1 MLACI
6 EVLWGQ
12 AMMSWRR
19 LLRRGQSDAVL
30 QQEIELHLAEEIAE
44 NIERG
49 LPADEARRQAY
60 LKFGNPRRV
69 REDLWQQNSFATIDT
84 FWRDMRQ
91 ALRRLKRS
99 PSVVVTV
106 MVSLGL
112 GIAANVFIFTAV
124 NKLLLQGPPVGD
136 PATLVNIYS
145 IIDHSQLTG
154 PSSLTTFDDLRE
166 HAKSFSG
173 VAAYNNFLPATIA
186 GPGDPERVWGQ
197 SASTNLFDVAEL
209 PMTLGRGFHRGE
221 DRSPVIVLSY
231 DLWRRHFG
239 GDPAILG
246 KPVSLSGKIFT
257 VIGVAKP
264 GFRGIHFLLN
274 VEFWVPQGEREQLAA
289 DKVNNVDPH
298 QVILLDVVARLKPG
312 VSRTQAQAE
321 LDAMA
326 RQFAIAYP
334 KEDEGLG
341 FHIEQAGAMLPSARA
356 HFATFLTALTVVA
369 LLVLCIAGSNVANLL
384 LARAAARS
392 REMAVRIALGAT
404 RFQLVRPML
413 LESTLMALS
422 GGVFGVGLSLAGLRG
437 LGAVHLPVA
446 IPFDLSLTMGW
457 HVMLHAFL
465 LSVGTGM
472 LCGVAP
478 ALAASRPVVPNS
490 LKGESTL
497 QRPGRRLS
505 LRNILV
511 VLQISLCLILLCTTG
526 LFLRSLRKTA
536 EADPGFQ
543 TRGVLIMSIDP
554 VHNGYTAQQTPLLL
568 KRIGERAAEVPGV
581 TSVAWTD
588 HVPLSFYGQ
597 TSEFHI
603 AAREAHAGHDPSAE
617 IYQVSSG
624 YFETIGI
631 PWVAGRDFNTVDPGA
646 PKQAVVNHAFARKI
660 FGASRTVGERVTSD
674 NTTYEIV
681 GVVKDAKSK
690 TLSDE
695 DEPIVYRSLEQNI
708 GLAAPTFGFSLLVR
722 YAGNAAESRTAVR
735 NEIHALDPQLAIFN
749 EKTIEAHLSDAMILP
764 RVSAAMFGF
773 FGLAGL
779 LLAAVGLYGVMS
791 YSVSSRTPEI
801 GIRLALGATRGGVQR
816 LIVRQGVLLSC
827 IAMGI
832 GLPLAWA
839 ASRVVAGVL
848 YGIAPHDWIT
858 FTTVPAFLAAVTLLA
873 CWIPA
878 RRAATVEPQT
888 ALRHE

>member
-1 MLACI
+1 
-6 EVLWGQ
+6 
-12 AMMSWRR
+12 MSALRLFRR
-19 LLRRGQSDAVL
+19 RQSDTDL
-30 QQEIELHLAEEIAE
+30 QQEMDLHLAEEIAE

-49 LPADEARRQAY
+49 MSVDEARRQAY
-60 LKFGNPRRV
+60 LKFGSPRRV
-69 REDLWQQNSFATIDT
+69 REELWQQNSFAVVDT
-84 FWRDMRQ
+84 FWRDLRQ
-91 ALRRLKRS
+91 VLRRLERS
-99 PSVVVTV
+99 PSVVLTV

-124 NKLLLQGPPVGD
+124 NKLLLQEPPVGH
-136 PATLVNIYS
+136 PTTLLNIYS
-145 IIDHSQLTG
+145 TFDHGGLQG
-154 PSSLTTFDDLRE
+154 PSSLTTFNDLRE
-166 HAKSFSG
+166 QAKSFSG

-186 GPGDPERVWGQ
+186 GPGEPERVWGQ
-197 SASTNLFDVAEL
+197 STTANFFDVAEL
-209 PMTLGRGFHRGE
+209 PMTLGRGFHNGE

-231 DLWRRHFG
+231 GLWRRHFG

-257 VIGVAKP
+257 VIGVTMP
-264 GFRGIHFLLN
+264 GFRGIHRLAN
-274 VEFWVPQGEREQLAA
+274 IEFWVPQGEREQLAA
-289 DKVNNVDPH
+289 DKVNGVDLH
-298 QVILLDVVARLKPG
+298 NLLLVDIVARLKPG
-312 VSRTQAQAE
+312 MSRTQAQVE
-321 LDAMA
+321 LDTMA
-326 RQFAIAYP
+326 RRFATAYP
-334 KEDEGLG
+334 KDDEGLG
-341 FHIEQAGAMLPSARA
+341 FHTEQAGMMLPSARA

-384 LARAAARS
+384 LARAAARH

-404 RFQLVRPML
+404 RFQLIRPML
-413 LESTLMALS
+413 LESTLMALG
-422 GGVFGVGLSLAGLRG
+422 GGVFGVVLCVAGLRG
-437 LGAVHLPVA
+437 LTSFHLPGA
-446 IPFDLSLTMGW
+446 LPIDLNLTMGW
-457 HVMLHAFL
+457 RVMFYAFL

-478 ALAASRPVVPNS
+478 ALTASRPVVPNS

-505 LRNILV
+505 LRNVLV
-511 VLQISLCLILLCTTG
+511 VLQISLCLVLLCTTG
-526 LFLRSLRKTA
+526 PFLRSLRKTA
-536 EADPGFQ
+536 EADPGFR
-543 TRGVLIMSIDP
+543 TRGVLMMSIDP

-568 KRIGERAAEVPGV
+568 KRLGERVAELPGV
-581 TSVAWTD
+581 NSVAWTD

-597 TSEFHI
+597 KSEFHI
-603 AAREAHAGHDPSAE
+603 PARKTNAGHDPLAE
-617 IYQVSSG
+617 IYQVSAG
-624 YFETIGI
+624 YFDTIGI
-631 PWVAGRDFNTVDPGA
+631 PWMAGRDFNTVDPSA
-646 PKQAVVNHAFARKI
+646 PKQAVVNEAFARTI
-660 FGASRTVGERVTSD
+660 FGAGRAFGEQVTSEE
-674 NTTYEIV
+674 TTYEIV
-681 GVVKDAKSK
+681 GVVKDAKSQ
-690 TLSDE
+690 TLSE
-695 DEPIVYRSLEQNI
+695 EEEPILYRSLEQNI

-722 YAGNAAESRTAVR
+722 YDGNAAEMRAAMR
-735 NEIHALDPQLAIFN
+735 NEIHTLNPQLAIFH
-749 EKTIEAHLSDAMILP
+749 EKTIEEHLGDAQILP

-791 YSVSSRTPEI
+791 YSVSSRTSEI
-801 GIRLALGATRGGVQR
+801 GIRLALGATRSGVQR

-827 IAMGI
+827 VAMGI

>member
-1 MLACI
+1 
-6 EVLWGQ
+6 
-12 AMMSWRR
+12 MMSARR
-19 LLRRGQSDAVL
+19 LFRRRQSDTDL
-30 QQEIELHLAEEIAE
+30 RQEMEMHLAEEIAE

-49 LPADEARRQAY
+49 MTVDEARRQAY
-60 LKFGNPRRV
+60 VKFGSPRRV
-69 REDLWQQNSFATIDT
+69 REQLWQQNSLPVVDT
-84 FWRDMRQ
+84 LWRDMRQ
-91 ALRRLKRS
+91 VLRRLKRS
-99 PSVVVTV
+99 PSVVLTV

-124 NKLLLQGPPVGD
+124 NRLLLQEPPVGH
-136 PATLVNIYS
+136 PAKLLNIYS
-145 IIDHSQLTG
+145 TFDHGGRQG
-154 PSSLTTFDDLRE
+154 PSSLTTFNDLRE
-166 HAKSFSG
+166 QAKSFSG

-186 GPGDPERVWGQ
+186 GPGGPERVWGQ
-197 SASTNLFDVAEL
+197 SATANFFDVAEL
-209 PMTLGRGFHRGE
+209 PMTLGRGFHNGE

-231 DLWRRHFG
+231 GLWRRHFG

-246 KPVSLSGKIFT
+246 KTVSLSGKIFT
-257 VIGVAKP
+257 VIGVTMP
-264 GFRGIHFLLN
+264 GFRGIHRLAN
-274 VEFWVPQGEREQLAA
+274 IEFWVPQGEREQLAA
-289 DKVNNVDPH
+289 DKVSGMDPRNV
-298 QVILLDVVARLKPG
+298 VLLDVVARLKPG
-312 VSRTQAQAE
+312 VSRTQARVE

-326 RQFAIAYP
+326 RRFATAYP

-341 FHIEQAGAMLPSARA
+341 FDTEQAGVMLPSARA

-384 LARAAARS
+384 LARAAARH

-404 RFQLVRPML
+404 RFQLIRPML

-422 GGVFGVGLSLAGLRG
+422 GGVFGVALCVAGLRG
-437 LGAVHLPVA
+437 LTAFHLPFA
-446 IPFDLSLTMGW
+446 TPLDLSLTMDW
-457 HVMLHAFL
+457 RVILYAFL

-472 LCGVAP
+472 LCGVAS
-478 ALAASRPVVPNS
+478 ALTASRPVVPNS

-497 QRPGRRLS
+497 QRPGRAWT

-511 VLQISLCLILLCTTG
+511 VLQISLCLVLLCTTG

-536 EADPGFQ
+536 EVDPGFR
-543 TRGVLIMSIDP
+543 TRGVLMMSIDP
-554 VHNGYTAQQTPLLL
+554 VHNGYTEQQTPLLL
-568 KRIGERAAEVPGV
+568 KRLGDRAAEVPGV
-581 TSVAWTD
+581 NSVAWTD
-588 HVPLSFYGQ
+588 HIPLSFYGQ
-597 TSEFHI
+597 TSEFHTT
-603 AAREAHAGHDPSAE
+603 AREAHAGHDPLAE

-631 PWVAGRDFNTVDPGA
+631 PWIAGRDFNTVDPGA
-646 PKQAVVNHAFARKI
+646 PKQAVVNEVFARTI
-660 FGASRTVGERVTSD
+660 FGAGRAVGEQVMSEK
-674 NTTYEIV
+674 TTYEIV
-681 GVVKDAKSK
+681 GVVKDAKSQ
-690 TLSDE
+690 TLGEADQ
-695 DEPIVYRSLEQNI
+695 PILYRSLQQNI

-722 YAGNAAESRTAVR
+722 YEGNPAELRTAVR
-735 NEIHALDPQLAIFN
+735 NEIHTLDPQLAIFN
-749 EKTIEAHLSDAMILP
+749 EKTIEEHLSDAQILP

-791 YSVSSRTPEI
+791 YSVSSRTSEI
-801 GIRLALGATRGGVQR
+801 GIRLALGATRSDVQG
-816 LIVRQGVLLSC
+816 LIVRQGMLLSC
-827 IAMGI
+827 IAVGI

>member
-1 MLACI
+1 
-6 EVLWGQ
+6 
-12 AMMSWRR
+12 MSWRR
-19 LLRRGQSDAVL
+19 LFRRGQSDAVI

-49 LPADEARRQAY
+49 MSADEARRQAY
-60 LKFGNPRRV
+60 LKFGSPRRV
-69 REDLWQQNSFATIDT
+69 REELWQQNSFAVMDT
-84 FWRDMRQ
+84 FWRDLRRV
-91 ALRRLKRS
+91 LRRLERS
-99 PSVVVTV
+99 PSAVLTV
-106 MVSLGL
+106 MISLGL

-124 NKLLLQGPPVGD
+124 NKLLLQEPPVGH
-136 PATLVNIYS
+136 PTTLLNIYS
-145 IIDHSQLTG
+145 IYDHGQRTG
-154 PSSLTTFDDLRE
+154 PSSLATFNDLRE
-166 HAKSFSG
+166 EAKSFSG

-186 GPGDPERVWGQ
+186 GPGEPERVWGQ
-197 SASTNLFDVAEL
+197 SATTNFFDVAEL
-209 PMTLGRGFHRGE
+209 PMALGRGFHSGE
-221 DRSPVIVLSY
+221 DQSPVIVLSY
-231 DLWRRHFG
+231 GLWRRHFG

-246 KPVSLSGKIFT
+246 KTVPLSGKIFT
-257 VIGVAKP
+257 VIGVTMP
-264 GFRGIHFLLN
+264 GFRGIHRLAN
-274 VEFWVPQGEREQLAA
+274 IEFWVPQGEREQLAA
-289 DKVNNVDPH
+289 DKVNGMDLHNLV
-298 QVILLDVVARLKPG
+298 LLDVVARLKPG
-312 VSRTQAQAE
+312 VSRTQAQVE
-321 LDAMA
+321 LDALA
-326 RQFAIAYP
+326 RRFATAYP

-341 FHIEQAGAMLPSARA
+341 FHTEQAGRMLPSARA
-356 HFATFLTALTVVA
+356 HFETFLTALTVVA

-384 LARAAARS
+384 LARAAARH

-404 RFQLVRPML
+404 RFQLIRPML

-422 GGVFGVGLSLAGLRG
+422 GGVFGVVLSVAGPRGLSAF
-437 LGAVHLPVA
+437 HLPAAFPV
-446 IPFDLSLTMGW
+446 DLSLTMGW
-457 HVMLHAFL
+457 RVILYAFL

-478 ALAASRPVVPNS
+478 ALTASRPAVPNS

-497 QRPGRRLS
+497 QRPGRAWT
-505 LRNILV
+505 LRNVLV
-511 VLQISLCLILLCTTG
+511 MLQISLCLILLCTTG
-526 LFLRSLRKTA
+526 LFLRSLRKSA

-543 TRGVLIMSIDP
+543 KRGVLMMSIDP

-568 KRIGERAAEVPGV
+568 KRLGERTAELPGV
-581 TSVAWTD
+581 NSVAWTD
-588 HVPLSFYGQ
+588 HIPLSFYGQ
-597 TSEFHI
+597 KSEFHT
-603 AAREAHAGHDPSAE
+603 AAKEANAGHDPLAE

-631 PWVAGRDFNTVDPGA
+631 PWIAGRDFNTVDPGA
-646 PKQAVVNHAFARKI
+646 PKQAVVNEAFARTI
-660 FGASRTVGERVTSD
+660 LGGSRAVGERVTGEK
-674 NTTYEIV
+674 TTYEIV
-681 GVVKDAKSK
+681 GVVKDAKSQ
-690 TLSDE
+690 TLDE
-695 DEPIVYRSLEQNI
+695 VDEPILYRSLEQNI
-708 GLAAPTFGFSLLVR
+708 GLAAPAFGFSLLVH
-722 YAGNAAESRTAVR
+722 YEGNAAELRTAVR
-735 NEIHALDPQLAIFN
+735 NEIHTLNPQLAIFN
-749 EKTIEAHLSDAMILP
+749 EKTIEEHLSDALILP

-791 YSVSSRTPEI
+791 YSVSSRTSEI
-801 GIRLALGATRGGVQR
+801 GIRLALGATRSGVQR